1 MSYRLLLNAGTF
13 VLYIR
18 IRACEW
24 ILQMGATIQPARS
37 TFVRLSG
44 FVAWWIFQG
53 CQQSVLLLRAL
64 SLDTTRLTFSSS
76 SFLSRWRFVLNEFY
90 VNDKKKSMI
99 WAVNELSFPC
109 THISRIVRYLLNLSL
124 LFGYANWWNISCPW
138 KFCRRRF
145 DRFGSFKRN

>member
-44 FVAWWIFQG
+44 FVAW
-53 CQQSVLLLRAL
+53 
-64 SLDTTRLTFSSS
+64 
-76 SFLSRWRFVLNEFY
+76 
-90 VNDKKKSMI
+90 
-99 WAVNELSFPC
+99 
-109 THISRIVRYLLNLSL
+109 
-124 LFGYANWWNISCPW
+124 
-138 KFCRRRF
+138 
-145 DRFGSFKRN
+145 